1 MNNSSSTNLADNEE
15 NKMADNPSTTT
26 STTTEEDRGGHHLSL
41 IQKLAI
47 SMGHVFNDL
56 CAAFWFTYLLIF
68 MHFVNQF
75 NSNTSGTL
83 MLVGQVAD
91 GLATPFVGIECD
103 RRLDW
108 FFCKYGRRKCWH
120 LIGTLCV
127 FLSFP
132 FLFNQCIGCAN
143 SPENSQMIYYAAFIT
158 IFQFGWASVQI
169 SHLSLI
175 PASTPSSSE
184 RIELNSY
191 RYAFTVFAN
200 IAVYILMWLLLK
212 TNDEEDGSQISPN
225 DASTFRNVAFIIIA
239 IGSVF
244 SLIFHLGT
252 RERNTDNDDEIRD
265 QEQQQQVSTIST
277 NEKSVECRVT
287 VWHGWFQQIRFY
299 KVALLYM
306 GTRLTINLTQ
316 VYIPNYLQETLRL
329 PKKSVAYI
337 PLVTYTSGF
346 VTSFLMKYINQKL
359 GKKITFLI
367 GAILSLGACTWIYF
381 GTNEGFKQWGIF
393 VVSIIIGA
401 SNSIMLIT
409 SLGITNDLIGKNTAS
424 GSFVFGA
431 MSFVDKVSN
440 GLAVWL
446 IEHFKPC
453 ATFSCIICD
462 YYYRDILTF
471 VCGGATALAIASLAL
486 MLMDKKKKLS
496 LMNEHPTSTT
506 IAAATIID
514 PNLTPI
520 SGENIIDDDDEP
532 NLLTP
537 LLNNNRSTRR

>member
-1 MNNSSSTNLADNEE
+1 M
-15 NKMADNPSTTT
+15 DNPTITTGR
-26 STTTEEDRGGHHLSL
+26 SGNHLSL
-41 IQKLAI
+41 LQKLAI

-56 CAAFWFTYLLIF
+56 CAAFWFTYLLIY

-103 RRLDW
+103 RKLDW

-132 FLFNQCIGCAN
+132 FLFNQCIGCEN
-143 SPENSQMIYYAAFIT
+143 SPEHSQIIYYAAFIT
-158 IFQFGWASVQI
+158 IFQFGWAAVQI

-175 PASTPSSSE
+175 PASTPHSSE

-200 IAVYILMWLLLK
+200 ITVYILMWLLLK
-212 TNDEEDGSQISPN
+212 TNDEQSGSQISPS
-225 DASTFRNVAFIIIA
+225 DASTFRNVAFIII
-239 IGSVF
+239 GMGTVF
-244 SLIFHLGT
+244 TLIFHAGT
-252 RERNTDNDDEIRD
+252 RERNTDNDGEVMD
-265 QEQQQQVSTIST
+265 QEQQQQQQVATLSTDLRD
-277 NEKSVECRVT
+277 ECRVT
-287 VWHGWFQQIRFY
+287 VWHGWLKEIRFY

-316 VYIPNYLQETLRL
+316 VYIPNYLQESLYL

-346 VTSFLMKYINQKL
+346 LSSFLMKYINQTL
-359 GKKITFLI
+359 GKKVTYLI
-367 GAILSLGACTWIYF
+367 GAILSLGACTWIFF
-381 GTNEGFKQWGIF
+381 GTDENFKQWGIF
-393 VVSIIIGA
+393 VVSVIIGA

-440 GLAVWL
+440 GIAVWV

-453 ATFSCIICD
+453 ATFSCICCD

-471 VCGGATALAIASLAL
+471 VCGGATALAIASLAI
-486 MLMDKKKKLS
+486 MTTDKKKKRPIVV
-496 LMNEHPTSTT
+496 NEYRTATVVA
-506 IAAATIID
+506 AAATII
-514 PNLTPI
+514 TPD
-520 SGENIIDDDDEP
+520 STMLSNHHENIINKDE
-532 NLLTP
+532 LEDEQTP
-537 LLNNNRSTRR
+537 LLNHSSNSICH

>member
-1 MNNSSSTNLADNEE
+1 M
-15 NKMADNPSTTT
+15 DNPIMT
-26 STTTEEDRGGHHLSL
+26 RGDNHLSL
-41 IQKLAI
+41 IQKLSI

-56 CAAFWFTYLLIF
+56 CAAFWFTYLLIY

-132 FLFNQCIGCAN
+132 FLFNQCIGCEN
-143 SPENSQMIYYAAFIT
+143 SSESSQMIYYAAFIT

-175 PASTPSSSE
+175 PASTPHSSE

-212 TNDEEDGSQISPN
+212 TNDEQEGSQISPA
-225 DASTFRNVAFIIIA
+225 DASTFRNVAFIIIGLGA
-239 IGSVF
+239 LF
-244 SLIFHLGT
+244 SLIFHVGT
-252 RERNTDNDDEIRD
+252 RERNTDNDGEIMD
-265 QEQQQQVSTIST
+265 QERQQQVATSSTDL
-277 NEKSVECRVT
+277 KGECRVNE
-287 VWHGWFQQIRFY
+287 WHGWFKQIRFY

-316 VYIPNYLQETLRL
+316 VYIPNYLQETLYL
-329 PKKSVAYI
+329 PK
-337 PLVTYTSGF
+337 VTY
-346 VTSFLMKYINQKL
+346 
-359 GKKITFLI
+359 LI
-367 GAILSLGACTWIYF
+367 GSMLSLGACTWIFF

-393 VVSIIIGA
+393 VVSVIIGA

-424 GSFVFGA
+424 GAFVFGA
-431 MSFVDKVSN
+431 MSFADKLSGSLN
-440 GLAVWL
+440 ILSLAL
-446 IEHFKPC
+446 
-453 ATFSCIICD
+453 CD
-462 YYYRDILTF
+462 YYYRDVLTF

-486 MLMDKKKKLS
+486 MMTDKRKKPS
-496 LMNEHPTSTT
+496 MMNEHRTAT
-506 IAAATIID
+506 AVAATIIA
-514 PNLTPI
+514 PNPSAL
-520 SGENIIDDDDEP
+520 SGERIDDEDESS
-532 NLLTP
+532 LMTP
-537 LLNNNRSTRR
+537 LLNNCSTRRYSIYIFLYQLNNPFHTFTLNCNYNPY